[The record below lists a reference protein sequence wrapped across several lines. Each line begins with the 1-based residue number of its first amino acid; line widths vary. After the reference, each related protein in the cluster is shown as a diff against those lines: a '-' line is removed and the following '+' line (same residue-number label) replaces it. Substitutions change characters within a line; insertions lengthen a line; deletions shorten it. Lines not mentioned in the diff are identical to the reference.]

1 MMIGIKRISGI
12 LEDKGIDNA
21 ADKVVAAVLNDD
33 NCRRALRIY
42 VNTEYLN
49 CLDKLKVQKKIYWI
63 VFYAMKENV
72 GKSIVMVEF
81 DPLMMEYA
89 LKLPIQCKY
98 ISILSEKDRMC
109 SKDVDMNTTVMEQVK
124 AIKYLYKYIHKGT

>member
-1 MMIGIKRISGI
+1 MIGIKRIGRI
-12 LEDKGIDNA
+12 LEDKGIDNG

-33 NCRRALRIY
+33 NCRRVLRIY
-42 VNTEYLN
+42 VNTEHLN
-49 CLDKLKVQKKIYWI
+49 SLDKLKVQKKIYWT
-63 VFYAMKENV
+63 VFYAMKESV

-81 DPLMMEYA
+81 DPLMMEYV

-98 ISILSEKDRMC
+98 ISILSEKDRKC
-109 SKDVDMNTTVMEQVK
+109 LKDVDRNTTIMEQVK

>member
-1 MMIGIKRISGI
+1 M
-12 LEDKGIDNA
+12 EDKGIDNG

-33 NCRRALRIY
+33 NCRRVLRIY
-42 VNTEYLN
+42 VNTEHLN
-49 CLDKLKVQKKIYWI
+49 CLDKLKVQKKIYWT
-63 VFYAMKENV
+63 VFYAMKESV

-98 ISILSEKDRMC
+98 ISILSEKDRKC
-109 SKDVDMNTTVMEQVK
+109 LKDVDRNTTIMEQVK